1 MTPTPQDEFDALL
14 NAVFGFAREQ
24 IEGHGEFFPFAAV
37 IAADGELRM
46 VATHMAEERPLSQ
59 DVIDDL
65 YRVLTPEAA
74 SGAIRAAAV
83 CADVL
88 VTPPGTQ
95 TKTDALRA
103 DIEHIAGYP
112 TQVFQ
117 PYKKKRLGGYEFG
130 EIFGIDGTSRL
141 RFANPS

>member
-1 MTPTPQDEFDALL
+1 MAPTPQDEFDALL
-14 NAVFGFAREQ
+14 DAVFGFAREQ
-24 IEGHGEFFPFAAV
+24 IERHGEFFPFGAV

-46 VATHMAEERPLSQ
+46 VATQMAKERPLSQ

-65 YRVLTPEAA
+65 YSVLTAEAT

-88 VTPPGTQ
+88 VAPPGTQ
-95 TKTDALRA
+95 TKADALRA
-103 DIEHIAGYP
+103 DIEHIAGHP

-117 PYKKKRLGGYEFG
+117 TYKKKRLRGYEFG
-130 EIFGIDGTSRL
+130 EIFGIDGTTRL
-141 RFANPS
+141 HFANPS